1 MTMDPH
7 VPPFVPSPP
16 VGGGDVLPLA
26 RRNPAPS
33 HR

>member
-7 VPPFVPSPP
+7 VPPFVPSTPAG
-16 VGGGDVLPLA
+16 VEDLLPLA